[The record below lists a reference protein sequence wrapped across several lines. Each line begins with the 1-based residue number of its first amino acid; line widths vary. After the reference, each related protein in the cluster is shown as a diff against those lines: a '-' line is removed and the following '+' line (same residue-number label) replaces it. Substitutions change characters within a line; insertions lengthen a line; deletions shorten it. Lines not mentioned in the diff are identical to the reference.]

1 MWAEAESC
9 RGCVVLDGSSSS
21 HLEWYSS
28 DGEGRGEP
36 LTAEWRDSG
45 WGPCVAV
52 RSGELDGK
60 YPVENFRDH

>member
-1 MWAEAESC
+1 M
-9 RGCVVLDGSSSS
+9 DGSSSS